1 MARRIN
7 EEYCTL
13 STTIVELRR
22 EANRFYTA
30 GAEEMLV
37 EAEVQLEESSPE
49 PLEGFNALGFLGCLL
64 EAQSHHTV

>member
-13 STTIVELRR
+13 STIIAELRR
-22 EANRFYTA
+22 EAKRFYTA

-37 EAEVQLEESSPE
+37 AAEVQLEESSPE
-49 PLEGFNALGFLGCLL
+49 PVEGFNALGFLGCLL
-64 EAQSHHTV
+64 DVQSHHPV